1 MKGESRD
8 SGRPRIPSNLRIRR
22 GSSYNAA
29 VISRNHLDDEAG
41 AFNPERRGSEGL
53 IGGETLRMQET
64 NGTRHDGSFS
74 RPTGRRLGVVEELA
88 RQDRIANAQR
98 SSNHATTSNR
108 QEAST
113 SSNIPA
119 SEQPSFQNRTR
130 ITTKPPDTRLPA
142 VAEVASPIESSDN
155 PSTIANR
162 TSSHIFTPDTGALRS
177 VETGNYF
184 PQSESSTNGTTKPHD
199 QDGTPSNLPAPAS
212 LSRPPMPSSISM
224 PPETS
229 GKPLQDLDMNITKD
243 NKATKDDSLV
253 PDGGGRLA
261 RMPSQISK
269 ISPNLHQIETP
280 PEEREHHEAEVA
292 DYLDVIDAEVGALG
306 YLTNVQNSIF
316 VPNIPGLYDR
326 RPIHELPGSR
336 RRSST
341 ITSLAK
347 RVNDNRRSSLIDS
360 ATSHDRASITSD
372 LEQGRG
378 NGRASA
384 LGAATGFTGGEKP
397 SRPPTR
403 TMLRRVTS
411 AVTFRRKASPEE
423 EAEYAKHI
431 KEWRDMDEEERDELD
446 EHVRLVLSKRSKFHR
461 GLKGFWAF
469 VKTPMGFIMTLYG
482 FLITFWGTAIMLFIW
497 NWIHVGERRRY
508 WIEICDQILCA
519 LFAAVGLGFAPFRA
533 VDTYRMIWIAK
544 MHYKTWERRK
554 QLGLNDLQDKNDL
567 PRPDEEGSNQV
578 SRVVTARDP
587 ATRSSA
593 GRSSRADGD
602 LESPVA
608 STDEIP
614 DKQPKH
620 WWDLKH
626 DSTPSPGKTKLLG
639 PQNSHES
646 DHHFR
651 KHRKHPNQFI
661 VPNREE
667 SSPQSPKEQGDSSGD
682 TEDGSNQ
689 KPVLKRNE
697 SIKSEL
703 VKEREEIVVLTK
715 EEQEILEHHQ
725 RKFHASHTFYRFH
738 ETSTHRAFPLD
749 LMIAI
754 VCLLDCH
761 SILQGA
767 LGGCTW
773 GIKYTHRP
781 TALTATLITCSLS
794 CNAMAGL
801 LIYIGGRKTK
811 KREEVER
818 RLKIALEAMALAKIE
833 RRRARGELPDRHHE
847 GSKGST
853 TSNKVESDESPNEE
867 EQNRLELRQAVDNAA
882 RETEEADQA
891 PYDEP
896 IHDDQ
901 NSTLR
906 RNTSLS
912 RSVDLKEAIK
922 GSL

>member
-1 MKGESRD
+1 MNSDSRNK
-8 SGRPRIPSNLRIRR
+8 GRPRIPSNLRIRR
-22 GSSYNAA
+22 GSSYSAA
-29 VISRNHLDDEAG
+29 VLSHDTLEDEAG
-41 AFNPERRGSEGL
+41 AFNPERRGSDGL
-53 IGGETLRMQET
+53 IGGETLRMQQT
-64 NGTRHDGSFS
+64 NNTQFNGSQGRS
-74 RPTGRRLGVVEELA
+74 LGRRLGVIEQLA

-98 SSNHATTSNR
+98 STNHSDQSR

-113 SSNIPA
+113 SSSSSNKTA
-119 SEQPSFQNRTR
+119 SEQPSFQNRPR
-130 ITTKPPDTRLPA
+130 ILTKASASRLPA
-142 VAEVASPIESSDN
+142 VAEVASPTEPSDN
-155 PSTIANR
+155 NQATASVIKPSENHTTN
-162 TSSHIFTPDTGALRS
+162 TGTLKKA
-177 VETGNYF
+177 ETGEYF
-184 PQSESSTNGTTKPHD
+184 TQLDASTGTVREKDTLSS
-199 QDGTPSNLPAPAS
+199 LPAAGS
-212 LSRPPMPSSISM
+212 SARPPLPSSISM
-224 PPETS
+224 PPENHENQ
-229 GKPLQDLDMNITKD
+229 LQGLDLNIAKD
-243 NKATKDDSLV
+243 SKATKDDSFV

-261 RMPSQISK
+261 RMPSDIPE
-269 ISPNLHQIETP
+269 ISPNLEEIETP
-280 PEEREHHEAEVA
+280 PEDREHHEAEVA
-292 DYLDVIDAEVGALG
+292 DYLDVIDAEVGTLG

-326 RPIHELPGSR
+326 RPVHELPGAR

-347 RVNDNRRSSLIDS
+347 RVNDNRRTSLIGS
-360 ATSHDRASITSD
+360 AASHDRGSITSD

-403 TMLRRVTS
+403 TMLSRVTS

-431 KEWRDMDEEERDELD
+431 KEWRDMDDEERDELD
-446 EHVRLVLSKRSKFHR
+446 EHVRLVLSKKSKFHR

-497 NWIHVGERRRY
+497 NWIHVGERKRY

-554 QLGLNDLQDKNDL
+554 DLGLNDLLDKNDL
-567 PRPDEEGSNQV
+567 PRPDEDGSNQV
-578 SRVVTARDP
+578 SRVVTGQDAP
-587 ATRSSA
+587 THSSA
-593 GRSSRADGD
+593 GRSARSQGD
-602 LESPVA
+602 IESMA
-608 STDEIP
+608 RSTDVTP
-614 DKQPKH
+614 SKQPKH

-626 DSTPSPGKTKLLG
+626 DQITSPGRMNLIS
-639 PQNSHES
+639 PQSSHDS
-646 DHHFR
+646 DSHIRHSR
-651 KHRKHPNQFI
+651 KHKKHFI
-661 VPNREE
+661 VPNKEE
-667 SSPQSPKEQGDSSGD
+667 SSPENEEEEDDSNDNSGNLKQ
-682 TEDGSNQ
+682 EANK

-715 EEQEILEHHQ
+715 EEQAKLEHHQ

-853 TSNKVESDESPNEE
+853 TPPNKDSDSSTNEE
-867 EQNRLELRQAVDNAA
+867 ENNQMELRQAVDNVA
-882 RETEEADQA
+882 RETEDVDQA

-896 IHDDQ
+896 KNTIP
-901 NSTLR
+901 NR
-906 RNTSLS
+906 RSSLS
-912 RSVDLKEAIK
+912 KPLDVKEAIK

>member
-1 MKGESRD
+1 MNGGNRD
-8 SGRPRIPSNLRIRR
+8 KGRPRIPSNLRIRR
-22 GSSYNAA
+22 GSSYSAA
-29 VISRNHLDDEAG
+29 VLSHDTLEDEAG
-41 AFNPERRGSEGL
+41 AFNPERRGSEGM
-53 IGGETLRMQET
+53 IGGETLRMQQT
-64 NGTRHDGSFS
+64 NNTQLNGSQS
-74 RPTGRRLGVVEELA
+74 RSTGRRLGVIEQLA

-98 SSNHATTSNR
+98 NTNYADSNR
-108 QEAST
+108 QDAST
-113 SSNIPA
+113 SSNILA
-119 SEQPSFQNRTR
+119 SEQPSFQNRPKI
-130 ITTKPPDTRLPA
+130 ITKLSNSRLPA
-142 VAEVASPIESSDN
+142 VAEVASPAEQPDFS
-155 PSTIANR
+155 PSNHSAYL
-162 TSSHIFTPDTGALRS
+162 TPNTGALRS
-177 VETGNYF
+177 AETGEYF
-184 PQSESSTNGTTKPHD
+184 AQSNTSPSATTDVKR
-199 QDGTPSNLPAPAS
+199 QDTLSNLPAPVS
-212 LSRPPMPSSISM
+212 NVRPSMPNSISM
-224 PPETS
+224 PPERHDNQLE
-229 GKPLQDLDMNITKD
+229 GLDMNITKD
-243 NKATKDDSLV
+243 SKATKDDSFV

-261 RMPSQISK
+261 RMPSDIPEV
-269 ISPNLHQIETP
+269 SPNLQKIETP
-280 PEEREHHEAEVA
+280 PEDREHHEAEVA
-292 DYLDVIDAEVGALG
+292 DYLDVIDAEVGTLG

-326 RPIHELPGSR
+326 RPVHDLPGAR

-341 ITSLAK
+341 ITSFAK
-347 RVNDNRRSSLIDS
+347 RVHDNRRTSLIDS
-360 ATSHDRASITSD
+360 AASHDRASITSD
-372 LEQGRG
+372 LEQGQG

-403 TMLRRVTS
+403 TMLSRMTS
-411 AVTFRRKASPEE
+411 VVTFRRKVSPEE

-497 NWIHVGERRRY
+497 NWIHVGERKRY

-544 MHYKTWERRK
+544 MHYRTWERRK
-554 QLGLNDLQDKNDL
+554 ELGLNDLQDKNDL
-567 PRPDEEGSNQV
+567 PRPDEDGSNQV
-578 SRVVTARDP
+578 SRVVTAQDAP
-587 ATRSSA
+587 THSSA
-593 GRSSRADGD
+593 GRSARSNGD
-602 LESPVA
+602 IESAAEA
-608 STDEIP
+608 SDVTP
-614 DKQPKH
+614 GQRPKH
-620 WWDLKH
+620 WWDLKP
-626 DSTPSPGKTKLLG
+626 DQTTSPGRTNL
-639 PQNSHES
+639 
-646 DHHFR
+646 
-651 KHRKHPNQFI
+651 I
-661 VPNREE
+661 
-667 SSPQSPKEQGDSSGD
+667 SPQSSHDSDSYVKKSRKHKGHFVVPNKEEV
-682 TEDGSNQ
+682 TPENEEDNSDGKNINLKQ
-689 KPVLKRNE
+689 DANKQPVLKRNE
-697 SIKSEL
+697 SIQSEL

-715 EEQEILEHHQ
+715 EEQAILEHHQ

-811 KREEVER
+811 KTEEVER

-833 RRRARGELPDRHHE
+833 RRRARGELPERNHD
-847 GSKGST
+847 GSKGSNT
-853 TSNKVESDESPNEE
+853 PPNKDSDSSSNGEE
-867 EQNRLELRQAVDNAA
+867 NNQIELRQAVENAA
-882 RETEEADQA
+882 RETEDVDQA
-891 PYDEP
+891 QYDEP
-896 IHDDQ
+896 EITIP
-901 NSTLR
+901 NR
-906 RNTSLS
+906 RTSLTQS
-912 RSVDLKEAIK
+912 MDAKEATK

>member
-1 MKGESRD
+1 MSGESRD
-8 SGRPRIPSNLRIRR
+8 NGRPRIPSALRIRR
-22 GSSYNAA
+22 GSSYSGA
-29 VISRNHLDDEAG
+29 VVSRDTLDDEAG
-41 AFNPERRGSEGL
+41 AFNPERRGSDGL
-53 IGGETLRMQET
+53 IGGETLRMQQT
-64 NGTRHDGSFS
+64 NNTFSNGSPS
-74 RPTGRRLGVVEELA
+74 RSSGRRIGAIEQLA

-98 SSNHATTSNR
+98 RTNYAETPTS
-108 QEAST
+108 A
-113 SSNIPA
+113 NIPA
-119 SEQPSFQNRTR
+119 SEQPSFQNRLR
-130 ITTKPPDTRLPA
+130 LATKAPDSRLPA
-142 VAEVASPIESSDN
+142 VAEVASPTEPANNSSLNAN
-155 PSTIANR
+155 PR
-162 TSSHIFTPDTGALRS
+162 PDEFYTPNTGALRS
-177 VETGNYF
+177 AETGEYF
-184 PQSESSTNGTTKPHD
+184 AQPSTSISGSRGIEE
-199 QDGTPSNLPAPAS
+199 QDTLSNLPAPVSSARPT
-212 LSRPPMPSSISM
+212 LSNSISV
-224 PPETS
+224 PPES
-229 GKPLQDLDMNITKD
+229 SKNQLQGLDLNISKED
-243 NKATKDDSLV
+243 KATKDDSFV

-261 RMPSQISK
+261 RMPSNLPDIS
-269 ISPNLHQIETP
+269 SNVEELATP
-280 PEEREHHEAEVA
+280 PEDREHHEAEVA
-292 DYLDVIDAEVGALG
+292 DYLDVIDAEVGTLG

-326 RPIHELPGSR
+326 RPVHDLPGAR

-341 ITSLAK
+341 ITSMAK
-347 RVNDNRRSSLIDS
+347 RGYDNRRSSLIGS
-360 ATSHDRASITSD
+360 GASHDRASITSD
-372 LEQGRG
+372 LEQGQG

-403 TMLRRVTS
+403 TMLSRMTS
-411 AVTFRRKASPEE
+411 AVTFTRQKRSPEE

-446 EHVRLVLSKRSKFHR
+446 EHVRLVLSKKSKFHR

-497 NWIHVGERRRY
+497 NWIHVGERKRY

-544 MHYKTWERRK
+544 MHYRTWERRK
-554 QLGLNDLQDKNDL
+554 ELGLNDLQDKNDL
-567 PRPDEEGSNQV
+567 PRPDEDGSNQV
-578 SRVVTARDP
+578 SRIVTGQDAP
-587 ATRSSA
+587 THSSA
-593 GRSSRADGD
+593 GRSARSNGDIESTAGSADVTPG
-602 LESPVA
+602 
-608 STDEIP
+608 
-614 DKQPKH
+614 KQPKH

-626 DSTPSPGKTKLLG
+626 DPTPSPGRTNL
-639 PQNSHES
+639 
-646 DHHFR
+646 
-651 KHRKHPNQFI
+651 I
-661 VPNREE
+661 
-667 SSPQSPKEQGDSSGD
+667 SPQSSHGSDSIVRKSKKHKGHFVIPNKEEGTPINEESA
-682 TEDGSNQ
+682 SNVNLKQ
-689 KPVLKRNE
+689 DANKQPVLKRNE

-715 EEQEILEHHQ
+715 EEQAILEHHQ

-749 LMIAI
+749 LMITI

-761 SILQGA
+761 SMLQGA

-853 TSNKVESDESPNEE
+853 TPPNKDSDSSANEE
-867 EQNRLELRQAVDNAA
+867 ENNEMELRQAVDNAA
-882 RETEEADQA
+882 RETEDVDQA
-891 PYDEP
+891 QYDEP
-896 IHDDQ
+896 KTTIP
-901 NSTLR
+901 NR
-906 RNTSLS
+906 RSSLS
-912 RSVDLKEAIK
+912 HSTDVKEAIK

>member
-1 MKGESRD
+1 MSAGKPD
-8 SGRPRIPSNLRIRR
+8 NGRPRIPSNLRIRR
-22 GSSYNAA
+22 GSSYSAA
-29 VISRNHLDDEAG
+29 VVSRDTLDDEAG
-41 AFNPERRGSEGL
+41 AFNPERRGSEGM
-53 IGGETLRMQET
+53 IGGETLRMQQT
-64 NGTRHDGSFS
+64 NNSQLNGSPKRS
-74 RPTGRRLGVVEELA
+74 TGRRLGVIEELA

-98 SSNHATTSNR
+98 STNYADPSR
-108 QEAST
+108 QDAST
-113 SSNIPA
+113 SSNMLA
-119 SEQPSFQNRTR
+119 SEQPYFQNRPK
-130 ITTKPPDTRLPA
+130 ITTKPSNTRLPA
-142 VAEVASPIESSDN
+142 VAEVASPAEQSEISLPNMSGYL
-155 PSTIANR
+155 
-162 TSSHIFTPDTGALRS
+162 TPNTGALRS
-177 VETGNYF
+177 AETGNYF
-184 PQSESSTNGTTKPHD
+184 AHPNTSTSAVTEKDTL
-199 QDGTPSNLPAPAS
+199 SNLPTPAS
-212 LSRPPMPSSISM
+212 NGRPTLSNSISM
-224 PPETS
+224 PPERHENQLE
-229 GKPLQDLDMNITKD
+229 GFDLKISKD
-243 NKATKDDSLV
+243 SKATKDDSFV

-261 RMPSQISK
+261 RMPSDIPE
-269 ISPNLHQIETP
+269 ISPNLQKVATP
-280 PEEREHHEAEVA
+280 PEDREHHEAEVA
-292 DYLDVIDAEVGALG
+292 DYLDVIDAEVGTLG
-306 YLTNVQNSIF
+306 FLTNVQNSIF

-326 RPIHELPGSR
+326 RPVHDLPGAR
-336 RRSST
+336 KRSST

-347 RVNDNRRSSLIDS
+347 RVHDNRRSSLIDS
-360 ATSHDRASITSD
+360 AASHDRASITSD
-372 LEQGRG
+372 LEQGQG

-403 TMLRRVTS
+403 TMLSRMTS
-411 AVTFRRKASPEE
+411 AVTFKRKITPEE

-446 EHVRLVLSKRSKFHR
+446 EHVRLVLSKKSKFHR

-544 MHYKTWERRK
+544 MHYRTWERRK
-554 QLGLNDLQDKNDL
+554 ELGLNDLQDKNDL
-567 PRPDEEGSNQV
+567 PRPDEDGSNQV
-578 SRVVTARDP
+578 SRVVTAQHAP
-587 ATRSSA
+587 THSSA
-593 GRSSRADGD
+593 GRSAKSSRDI
-602 LESPVA
+602 ESTAGSSDATPG
-608 STDEIP
+608 
-614 DKQPKH
+614 KQPKH

-626 DSTPSPGKTKLLG
+626 DKSTSPGRTNL
-639 PQNSHES
+639 
-646 DHHFR
+646 
-651 KHRKHPNQFI
+651 I
-661 VPNREE
+661 
-667 SSPQSPKEQGDSSGD
+667 SPQSSHSSDSYVRRSKKHKGHFVVPNKESSTPVDEEGDAND
-682 TEDGSNQ
+682 DGANLKQ
-689 KPVLKRNE
+689 DANKQPVLKRNE
-697 SIKSEL
+697 SIQSEL
-703 VKEREEIVVLTK
+703 IKEREEVVVLTK
-715 EEQEILEHHQ
+715 EEQAILEHHQ

-749 LMIAI
+749 LMMTI

-761 SILQGA
+761 SMLQGA

-833 RRRARGELPDRHHE
+833 RRRARGELPDRQHE
-847 GSKGST
+847 GSKGSNT
-853 TSNKVESDESPNEE
+853 PPNKDSDSSTNGEE
-867 EQNRLELRQAVDNAA
+867 ANQIELRQAVDNAA
-882 RETEEADQA
+882 RETEDVDQA

-896 IHDDQ
+896 ET
-901 NSTLR
+901 TLSR
-906 RNTSLS
+906 ERTSLS
-912 RSVDLKEAIK
+912 HSMDAKEAFK